1 MHSALIGF
9 DLHFRM
15 SEVHLPEPDE
25 EEEDSSDEEDVDLE
39 LIQKKFSSL
48 ATALQETNQNLV
60 TFEMLQD
67 HYRTVSKAPQA
78 SEGTSQGTGENDML
92 DLLKDIC
99 GSVSELKTEIGN
111 SGHTSRINL
120 EEMES
125 KLKYPQKFAELSE
138 KSSKLEVECGFYRNQ
153 CQTLDEKYM
162 DEKRKNNHLSDL
174 LQEREGEIRQLNLY
188 LKEAESFSKSVEQEN
203 RFLQKQLAENK
214 SKLEQ
219 EVESKEQVKSDLET
233 YKERVKKLEDK
244 ETIQLSKNIP
254 VDKLQERAPAS
265 EAPAEQ
271 GGHSDSEPEPE
282 AEGQGLS
289 ARSTLSSKSA
299 DGGYEEKYRQLKE
312 SRNRLKTKTKL
323 LLKQYRG
330 KRSQLE
336 RRERQLASQR
346 SGLVKLQTLHQSVES
361 NHCIVIHHL
370 GQQLQQIA
378 GLVGTLWPGDD
389 LGVLAAGAEPG
400 DKLSEWIVRI
410 DSLSAWTISKL
421 VKVSMGR
428 REAPREAPREAGLER
443 SSLRAAALQCEEG
456 IVDEGRAV
464 QTLML
469 GLEESEDT
477 DRQVNTWM

>member
-1 MHSALIGF
+1 
-9 DLHFRM
+9 
-15 SEVHLPEPDE
+15 
-25 EEEDSSDEEDVDLE
+25 
-39 LIQKKFSSL
+39 
-48 ATALQETNQNLV
+48 
-60 TFEMLQD
+60 
-67 HYRTVSKAPQA
+67 
-78 SEGTSQGTGENDML
+78 ML
-92 DLLKDIC
+92 DLLRDIC

-120 EEMES
+120 EEIES

-153 CQTLDEKYM
+153 CQTLDEKFM

-203 RFLQKQLAENK
+203 RFLQKQLAEKK
-214 SKLEQ
+214 SQLEQ
-219 EVESKEQVKSDLET
+219 EVESKEQFKSDLEK

-244 ETIQLSKNIP
+244 ETIELSIP
-254 VDKLQERAPAS
+254 VEKSQERGQGS
-265 EAPAEQ
+265 GAEE
-271 GGHSDSEPEPE
+271 GGHSDSEPGVE

-330 KRSQLE
+330 KRSLLE

-370 GQQLQQIA
+370 GHQLQQIA
-378 GLVGTLWPGDD
+378 SLVGTLWPGDPQ
-389 LGVLAAGAEPG
+389 GVLAAGAEPG

-428 REAPREAPREAGLER
+428 REAPREGGLER

-464 QTLML
+464 QTLMQ
-469 GLEESEDT
+469 GLEEGEDT
-477 DRQVNTWM
+477 DGQVNTWM